1 MKYYSMTYKSE
12 MNMNDS
18 DEKIREWGTATVMSH
33 SSRKERDE
41 YVAGS
46 VKRVVISAKRAHK
59 IADEIE
65 EYNDEDDGMYYM
77 YYPFQTKEERDEW
90 EKSWKYAE

>member
-59 IADEIE
+59 IAEEIE
-65 EYNDEDDGMYYM
+65 ECNDEDNGM
-77 YYPFQTKEERDEW
+77 YYPFKTKEEHDEW
-90 EKSWKYAE
+90 KKSWKYEE